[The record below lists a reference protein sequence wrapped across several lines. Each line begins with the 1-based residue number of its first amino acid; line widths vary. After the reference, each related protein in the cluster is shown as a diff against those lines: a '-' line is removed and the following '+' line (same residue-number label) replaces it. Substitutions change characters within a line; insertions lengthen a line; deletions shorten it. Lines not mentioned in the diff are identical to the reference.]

1 MKIIRDESG
10 QMLVMTALSIA
21 LLAGFMAMALDVS
34 LLFRARRN
42 AQIAADAAATTAAL
56 NYYYN
61 ESVST
66 AQTAGKSA
74 SSSNGIT
81 DGTNG
86 ATVVVNMPPKSGPNT
101 AYTSFAE
108 AIVTQPNPTY
118 FMSLFGFSSV
128 DVVARAVAGSPSA
141 SNACNFV
148 TNPTAAGALAL
159 QGAYTISGGTVNGVM
174 QPACGTYVAST
185 NSGAIKVTGNGGTV
199 NATFIATAGVTSGN
213 TNPTGVT
220 TGVVG
225 IQSDPFAVQVQT
237 APTAASCSGG
247 NTVTASTVTST
258 TVIPSP
264 VNGVVCFSA
273 TNVNLA
279 NGVNLLGSSSG
290 TVYVFENGVTVGTGA
305 TVTLG
310 SGQYNPAIN
319 QFSNTAGATM
329 EILQGTLTQDSN
341 SNLSIYAP
349 TTTGPTD
356 AIAIMLPATNTTTTL
371 QVQFGSNNE
380 VLDGF
385 IYAPNAQVYE
395 QDNGGGVTAT
405 GIVANTEKL
414 KSSSLTLPSYNA
426 ANPYTTPLRQILLVE

>member
-10 QMLVMTALSIA
+10 QMLVLTALSIT

-42 AQIAADAAATTAAL
+42 AQIAADAAATAAAL

-66 AQTAGKSA
+66 AQTVGMSA

-81 DGTNG
+81 SGTNG

-118 FMSLFGFSSV
+118 FMRLFGFNSV
-128 DVVARAVAGSPSA
+128 NIVARAVAGSPSA

-148 TNPTAAGALAL
+148 TNPTASDALDL
-159 QGAYTISGGTVNGVM
+159 QGAYTISGGTVGGIM

-185 NSGAIKVTGNGGTV
+185 SSSAIKVTGNGGTV
-199 NATFIATAGVTSGN
+199 DASFIATAGGVSGN

-220 TGVVG
+220 SGVLG
-225 IQSDPFAVQVQT
+225 IQADPFATQVQT

-247 NTVTASTVTST
+247 NTVKASTVTST

-264 VNGVVCFSA
+264 TNGVVCFSA
-273 TNVNLA
+273 TNVSLA
-279 NGVNLLGSSSG
+279 NGLVLSGSSSG

-310 SGQYNPAIN
+310 SGTYNAGTN
-319 QFSNTAGATM
+319 QFTNTAGATM
-329 EILQGTLTQDSN
+329 EILQGTLNQASN
-341 SNLSIYAP
+341 SLLNIYAP
-349 TTTGPTD
+349 TVTGPTD
-356 AIAIMLPATNTTTTL
+356 AIAIMLPATNTTSTL

-380 VLDGF
+380 VFDGF
-385 IYAPNAQVYE
+385 IYAPSALVYE

>member
-10 QMLVMTALSIA
+10 QMLVMTALSIT

-42 AQIAADAAATTAAL
+42 AQIAADAAATAAAL

-61 ESVST
+61 MSVST
-66 AQTAGKSA
+66 AQAVGKSA

-81 DGTNG
+81 DGTKG
-86 ATVVVNMPPKSGPNT
+86 ATVVVNMPPQSGPNT

-118 FMSLFGFSSV
+118 FMSLFGFNSV
-128 DVVARAVAGSPSA
+128 NIVARAVAGSPAA
-141 SNACNFV
+141 SKACNFV
-148 TNPTAAGALAL
+148 TNPTAPDALDL
-159 QGAYTISGGTVNGVM
+159 QGAYLISGGTVNGIM
-174 QPACGTYVAST
+174 QPACGTYVASIDP
-185 NSGAIKVTGNGGTV
+185 SAIKVTGSGGTV
-199 NATFIATAGVTSGN
+199 DASFIATAGGASGN
-213 TNPTGVT
+213 TSPTGVT

-225 IQSDPFAVQVQT
+225 IQADPFATQVQS

-247 NTVTASTVTST
+247 NTVTASTVTAT
-258 TVIPSP
+258 TVIPP
-264 VNGVVCFSA
+264 AVKGVVCFSA

-279 NGVNLLGSSSG
+279 NGLLLPGSSGG
-290 TVYVFENGVTVGTGA
+290 TVYVFENGVTVGTSA

-310 SGQYNPAIN
+310 SSQYDPATN
-319 QFSNTAGATM
+319 LFYGTLGATM
-329 EILQGTLTQDSN
+329 EILQGTLNQLSN

-349 TTTGPTD
+349 TSAGPTD
-356 AIAIMLPATNTTTTL
+356 GIAIMLPATNTTSVL

-385 IYAPNAQVYE
+385 IYAPSALVYL

-405 GIVANTEKL
+405 GVVANTEKL
-414 KSSSLTLPSYNA
+414 KASSLTLPSYNA

>member
-1 MKIIRDESG
+1 MKIIRDDSG
-10 QMLVMTALSIA
+10 QMLVMTALSIT

-66 AQTAGKSA
+66 AQAAGKSA

-81 DGTNG
+81 NGTNG
-86 ATVVVNMPPKSGPNT
+86 ATVVVNMPPKSGPDT

-118 FMSLFGFSSV
+118 FMSLFGFKSV
-128 DVVARAVAGSPSA
+128 NVVARAVAGSPSA
-141 SNACNFV
+141 SNVCNFV
-148 TNPTAAGALAL
+148 TNPTASDTLDL
-159 QGAYTISGGTVNGVM
+159 QGSYTISGGTVNGVM

-185 NSGAIKVTGNGGTV
+185 SSGAIMVTGNAGTV
-199 NATFIATAGVTSGN
+199 DASFIATAGGTSGN

-220 TGVVG
+220 AGVVG
-225 IQSDPFAVQVQT
+225 IQSDPFATQVQS

-273 TNVNLA
+273 TNVTLA
-279 NGVNLLGSSSG
+279 NGVTLQGSSSG

-310 SGQYNPAIN
+310 SGTYNAGTN
-319 QFSNTAGATM
+319 QFSNTTGATM
-329 EILQGTLTQDSN
+329 EILQGTLNQASN

-349 TTTGPTD
+349 TAGSTN
-356 AIAIMLPATNTTTTL
+356 AIAIMLPATNTTSKL

-385 IYAPNAQVYE
+385 IYAPSAQVYQ

-405 GIVANTEKL
+405 GIVANTEMV
-414 KSSSLTLPSYNA
+414 KSSSLMLPSYNA